1 VDTGGVLLISS
12 ELDERALS
20 AAALGSIA
28 ASVIEADP
36 QEDLDALIA
45 RWRVQ
50 VVVLIEQ
57 PREEALL
64 DWALGALERN
74 QALHVIV
81 ISDSDEVDQR
91 RVRLDAEPRSVV
103 LAKPFDAARLAY
115 HVAAMLAAQVEQAS
129 LDVGSEARVHERVL
143 ELQREFGRELP
154 ARLQKLAVVLG
165 RARQEP
171 AAAAEAAM
179 LAHRLRGSAAAYG
192 FAALG
197 QAAGELEDVLN
208 RCASTTLARG
218 DLAQIELALS
228 DMIASAQSA
237 PRSLLSETP
246 ARSYLGLSPLL
257 LLDDDAE
264 FVRRVRH
271 LARGQFLDT
280 IVARHPRA
288 ALAHA
293 SRTPPIGALVAT
305 RFEREFSGLCAKLR
319 KVSGHAGLP
328 IVLVVARAEP
338 EEQRVLGDLPGALV
352 VSRGASDGELTAT
365 LRKLA
370 FTRSAE
376 RQRVLLVGDDDAYAA
391 QLRALLARQ
400 GAELRCLAGA
410 ERTLELLEEYA
421 PHLLLVDLPERAGS
435 ALHVCQLV
443 RRSVRHQHL
452 QVALLGAR
460 EDAEARLAA
469 YRAGA
474 SDWFAKQIPA
484 AELEARL
491 ALRLAL
497 ARACEEHAEKDALT
511 GLFNLRPFLEAGE
524 RTLSRARRAVDP
536 VTVALLDIDG
546 LSTVNER
553 HGHLPADEAIAQLG
567 RLVRERFRA
576 SDLRCRWAGGQ
587 FAVLFDGADK
597 VDIFGALQRLLSD
610 FAACRFQAGEGGG
623 FSATASAGVAAF
635 PADGESLH
643 ALLTRADQRLGRAKQ
658 AGGARLCGADA
669 SAAHPEPS

>member
-12 ELDERALS
+12 EFEERALA
-20 AAALGSIA
+20 AAALGSVVA
-28 ASVIEADP
+28 RVIEADP
-36 QEDLDALIA
+36 QEDLDALMA
-45 RWRVQ
+45 REQIQ

-57 PREEALL
+57 LREDPLL
-64 DWALGALERN
+64 DWALSVLERD
-74 QALHVIV
+74 QALHAIV

-91 RVRLDAEPRSVV
+91 RVQLDAEPRSVV
-103 LAKPFDAARLAY
+103 LAKPVDAARVAY
-115 HVAAMLAAQVEQAS
+115 HVGAMLAAQLEQAS
-129 LDVGSEARVHERVL
+129 LEVGSEARAHERVL

-154 ARLQKLAVVLG
+154 GRLQKLALVLG
-165 RARQEP
+165 RARQES

-208 RCASTTLARG
+208 RCASAPFARG
-218 DLAQIELALS
+218 DLAQMELALS

-237 PRSLLSETP
+237 PRALLSETP

-257 LLDDDAE
+257 VLDDDAE
-264 FVRRVRH
+264 FVRRLRH
-271 LARGQFLDT
+271 LARAQFLDT

-293 SRTPPIGALVAT
+293 RRTPPIGALVAA
-305 RFEREFSGLCAKLR
+305 RYEREFSGLCEKLR
-319 KVSGHAGLP
+319 KVSGHAELP
-328 IVLVVARAEP
+328 IVLAVPRAEP
-338 EEQRVLGDLPGALV
+338 EQQRLLGDLRGALV
-352 VSRGASDGELTAT
+352 VSREASDAELTEA

-370 FTRSAE
+370 FTRGAE
-376 RQRVLLVGDDDAYAA
+376 RQRVLLLGEDDAYAG
-391 QLRALLARQ
+391 QLRALLAAQ
-400 GAELRCLAGA
+400 GAELRCLARA

-421 PHLLLVDLPERAGS
+421 PHLLLVDLPERADS
-435 ALHVCQLV
+435 ALDVCQLV

-452 QVALLGAR
+452 QVALVSAR
-460 EDAEARLAA
+460 DDAQTRLCA

-474 SDWFAKQIPA
+474 SDCFAKQIPA

-497 ARACEEHAEKDALT
+497 ARACEEHADKDALT
-511 GLFNLRPFLEAGE
+511 GLLNLRPFLEAGE
-524 RTLSRARRAVDP
+524 RTLARARRAVDP
-536 VTVALLDIDG
+536 VAVALLDIDG
-546 LSTVNER
+546 LSAVNAR
-553 HGHLPADEAIAQLG
+553 HGHLSADDAIAQLG

-597 VDIFGALQRLLSD
+597 IDILGALTRLLAD
-610 FAACRFQAGEGGG
+610 FGACRFQAGVGAG
-623 FSATASAGVAAF
+623 FSASASAGVAAF

-643 ALLTRADQRLGRAKQ
+643 ALLTRADQRLCRAKQ
-658 AGGARLCGADA
+658 TGGARLFSADA
-669 SAAHPEPS
+669 SAASLEPS